1 MKNCFISFPMYHEY
15 FLHLTNFAL
24 RNLELHS
31 INTRPP
37 LQLMSKVES
46 ESLLNYTADNYCPY

>member
-1 MKNCFISFPMYHEY
+1 MKNCFI
-15 FLHLTNFAL
+15 
-24 RNLELHS
+24 ELHS